1 MLQNVLA
8 LQIDSQEADELARK
22 LQNGGD
28 EVDQMMLLAVVAES
42 VAAETGDD
50 VMERLADKFR
60 RAVEKRRDELQDLDE
75 DDDYDEEW
83 RH

>member
-8 LQIDSQEADELARK
+8 LQIDSQEADELARE
-22 LQNGGD
+22 LQDGGD

-42 VAAETGDD
+42 VAAETGDE

-60 RAVEKRRDELQDLDE
+60 RAVEKRRDEIQDLLGE
-75 DDDYDEEW
+75 DDDEEW
-83 RH
+83 Y

>member
-8 LQIDSQEADELARK
+8 LQIDDPEADELARE
-22 LQNGGD
+22 LQNGGTD
-28 EVDQMMLLAVVAES
+28 VDQMLLLAVVAES

-75 DDDYDEEW
+75 DDDYEDW
-83 RH
+83 H

>member
-8 LQIDSQEADELARK
+8 LQIDDPEADELARE
-22 LQNGGD
+22 LQNGGTD
-28 EVDQMMLLAVVAES
+28 VDQMLLLAVVAES

-60 RAVEKRRDELQDLDE
+60 RAVEKRHNELQEL
-75 DDDYDEEW
+75 DDDDW
-83 RH
+83 F